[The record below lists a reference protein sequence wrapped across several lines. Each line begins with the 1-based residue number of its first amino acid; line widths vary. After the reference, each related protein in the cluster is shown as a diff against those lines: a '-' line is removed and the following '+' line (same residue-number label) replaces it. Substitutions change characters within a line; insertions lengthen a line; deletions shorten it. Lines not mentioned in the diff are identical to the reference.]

1 MSKTYLIEYRV
12 LDKSGQVL
20 KAGKMKVKNKMNDL
34 HAKTELELFLKK
46 KLPSFDKLIV
56 DSCIEDYDGSNF
68 MDYFSDIVKGTPFG

>member
-34 HAKTELELFLKK
+34 HAKIELELFLKIK
-46 KLPSFDKLIV
+46 YPGFNRLIV
-56 DSCIEDYDGSNF
+56 DSCVEDNDF
-68 MDYFSDIVKGTPFG
+68 MSMFDDIFNSPLLK